1 MTNAAE
7 AAAREIAEVLLHV
20 GAVIINAK
28 DLFTYASG
36 VRSPIY
42 CDNRLLISHPG
53 ARRLVTEKLAGLVAD
68 IDCDVVAGTA
78 TAGIPWAAWVA
89 DRLVRPMV
97 YVRDAPKGH
106 GRQLR
111 VEGVIE
117 PGQRAVVIEDLV
129 TTGGSAISS
138 VEGLREAGA
147 EVSDTVTIFTY
158 ESPKASQALAAAG
171 VQLTALSGVATLLY
185 VATSTGRISPADADV
200 VRDWHTAL
208 G

>member
-1 MTNAAE
+1 MTNAPE
-7 AAAREIAEVLLHV
+7 ATARQIAEVLLNV
-20 GAVIINAK
+20 GAVIINAQ

-53 ARRLVTEKLAGLVAD
+53 ARRLVSEKLAEAVAG
-68 IDCDVVAGTA
+68 IECDVVAGTA

-89 DRLVRPMV
+89 DRLVLPMV

-106 GRQLR
+106 GRKLR

-117 PGQRAVVIEDLV
+117 PGQRAVVMEDLV

-147 EVSDTVTIFTY
+147 EVTDTVTIFTY

-171 VQLTALSGVATLLY
+171 VQLTALSGIATLLY
-185 VATSTGRISPADADV
+185 VALATGRISPPDAEV
-200 VRDWHTAL
+200 VRDWHRSL